1 MGDHDITSVR
11 SNGTLDKRPV
21 AELRTIYSSLV
32 PGTLPEFKSKAALVR
47 AILMELGKKPRTRKR
62 AAFSAR
68 KPEPEPPNRKPWF
81 FDPTK
86 AEPRSPR
93 KGTKREKLIAMLRKG
108 ATFGQIEK
116 EMGWTYKQAFVQ
128 MRAVNRENGYGFT
141 ERNKV
146 LSIYTYEE
154 GPPE

>member
-21 AELRTIYSSLV
+21 AELRNIYNSLV
-32 PGTLPEFKSKAALVR
+32 PGTLPKFESKAALVT

-62 AAFSAR
+62 NAFSAR
-68 KPEPEPPNRKPWF
+68 RPDLEPTNRKPWL

-86 AEPRSPR
+86 AEPKAPR
-93 KGTKREKLIAMLRKG
+93 KGTKREKLIAILLKG